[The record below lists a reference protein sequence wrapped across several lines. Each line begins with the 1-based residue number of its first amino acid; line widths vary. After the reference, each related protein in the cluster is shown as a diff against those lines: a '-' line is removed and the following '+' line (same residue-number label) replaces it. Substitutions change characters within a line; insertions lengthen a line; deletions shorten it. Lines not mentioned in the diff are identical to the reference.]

1 MKLLAF
7 HRLRFYRRICA
18 PVVLLSGEVS
28 YELVDADRFPWQR
41 HPSSQHFTVYRER
54 LRDGGVALIGRV
66 GEEIVFT
73 AWVAKHR
80 LRIDEIAWT
89 WTLAEPDAVAYDV
102 VTEPAWRGRGIYPE
116 ALRLLSG
123 LLAESGT
130 RHLWIYAEEENAA
143 SIRGIVKA
151 QFEYR
156 GSIEAR
162 RLAGAVLRSGRVEGV
177 NA

>member
-1 MKLLAF
+1 MKLYAF

-28 YELVDADRFPWQR
+28 YELVDDDGFPWQH
-41 HPSSQHFTVYRER
+41 HPSTQHFAVYRER
-54 LRDGGVALIGRV
+54 LRDGGKALIGRI
-66 GEEIVFT
+66 GGEIVFT
-73 AWVAKHR
+73 AWVAKGE

-89 WTLAEPDAVAYDV
+89 WTLAEPDAVVYDV
-102 VTEPAWRGRGIYPE
+102 ITESAWRGRGIYPE

-123 LLAESGT
+123 LLAETGT
-130 RHLWIYAEEENAA
+130 RYLWIYVEEENAA

-156 GSIEAR
+156 GIVEAR
-162 RLAGAVLRSGRVEGV
+162 HLASATLRSGRVEGV

>member
-1 MKLLAF
+1 
-7 HRLRFYRRICA
+7 
-18 PVVLLSGEVS
+18 VVLLSGEVS
-28 YELVDADRFPWQR
+28 YELVDADGFPWQR
-41 HPSSQHFTVYRER
+41 HPSSQHFTVYNER
-54 LRDGGVALIGRV
+54 LRDGGEALIGRV

-73 AWVAKHR
+73 AWVVKHR

-102 VTEPAWRGRGIYPE
+102 ITEPAWRGRGIYPE

-123 LLAESGT
+123 LLAETGT
-130 RHLWIYAEEENAA
+130 RYLWIYAEEENTA

-156 GSIEAR
+156 GCIEAR
-162 RLAGAVLRSGRVEGV
+162 RLMGAVMRSGRVEGV

>member
-1 MKLLAF
+1 MKLYAF
-7 HRLRFYRRICA
+7 DRLRFYRRICA
-18 PVVLLSGEVS
+18 PVVLLSGQVA
-28 YELVDADRFPWQR
+28 YELVDGDGFPWQS
-41 HPSSQHFTVYRER
+41 HPSSQHFTIYRER
-54 LRDGGVALIGRV
+54 LRDGGRALIGRI
-66 GEEIVFT
+66 GDEIVFT
-73 AWVAKHR
+73 AWLAMHR

-102 VTEPAWRGRGIYPE
+102 VTENAWRGRGIYPE

-123 LLAESGT
+123 LLAETGT
-130 RHLWIYAEEENAA
+130 RYLWIYAEEKNTA

-162 RLAGAVLRSGRVEGV
+162 HLSGVTLRSGRVEGV